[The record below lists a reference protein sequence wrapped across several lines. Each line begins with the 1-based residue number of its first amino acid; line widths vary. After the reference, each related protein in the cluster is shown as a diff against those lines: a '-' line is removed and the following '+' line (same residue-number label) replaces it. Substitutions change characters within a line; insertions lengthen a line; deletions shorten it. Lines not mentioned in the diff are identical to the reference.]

1 MEGEQQPENVEQQQQ
16 QQPVLEIVEQQEQQQ
31 PMLENVEQQQQPVL
45 ENVEQ
50 QQQQQQQ
57 PVLDNVEQEQQQ
69 HQEEEQQQEQQHH
82 QEEEEQQQ
90 QQQQHHVQ
98 EIVEEEEE
106 EEINL
111 GEAIRVMEAGC
122 ASWIVEMEETL
133 VNSHW
138 SVVTGRGKKPPSIYR
153 VPDRIKRGN
162 TEAYRPKLVSMGP
175 LHYGEADLMPMEH
188 HKKEAVLQR
197 IKRYGKPL
205 VEYVASIQK
214 VVDELLGEY
223 DNLDEKWRTEGRD
236 EFVQMMVMD
245 GCFLLES
252 LQRYF
257 DYPTGNP
264 VFSYHGC
271 LTLYTA
277 IQSDIVVME
286 NQLPLL
292 VLYTLLAVERHTA
305 LRVAEVNTIVLEL
318 SDAGIRFKSSKT
330 QFIHDINFKNGLLS
344 LPVFKAH
351 DDTKKHLLNLLAF
364 EKLYPC
370 TGHEVLSYVCFM
382 DNLVNTGRDVEL
394 LRSKGVIKNLL
405 SSRGGS
411 KGEHFPGLVEYVG
424 VTGPAYSFDHYA
436 AAPDAADRA
445 HMVFNN
451 KAEWV
456 KQELWDFFRCQDEHE
471 ARADVVATKC
481 YKKLV
486 VDMHY
491 EARI

>member
-1 MEGEQQPENVEQQQQ
+1 MVTKRDARTMTLTQDRYLQMEGEQQPENVEQQQQ
-16 QQPVLEIVEQQEQQQ
+16 QQPVLEIVEQQKQQQ
-31 PMLENVEQQQQPVL
+31 PMLENVEQQQQEEQEQQQLVL

-50 QQQQQQQ
+50 QQEQEQQQPVLENVEQQQQQ

-69 HQEEEQQQEQQHH
+69 HQEEEQQQHQEEQQQH
-82 QEEEEQQQ
+82 QEEEEQQQQ

-111 GEAIRVMEAGC
+111 GEAIRP
-122 ASWIVEMEETL
+122 L
-133 VNSHW
+133 VGGY
-138 SVVTGRGKKPPSIYR
+138 GRGKKPPSIYR

-197 IKRYGKPL
+197 IKRYGKP
-205 VEYVASIQK
+205 VQYVASIQE
-214 VVDELLGEY
+214 VVEELVGEY
-223 DNLDEKWRTEGRD
+223 DNLDEKWRTEGQPVQEAVSYRGLFTAGWFGVREKHCSWLEIYDRLQASEQAGRD

-252 LQRYF
+252 LERYF

-305 LRVAEVNTIVLEL
+305 LRVAEVNTIVLGFLGFSYGPIWTAAHPLDLLHKKL

-394 LRSKGVIKNLL
+394 LRSKGA
-405 SSRGGS
+405 S
-411 KGEHFPGLVEYVG
+411 
-424 VTGPAYSFDHYA
+424 
-436 AAPDAADRA
+436 
-445 HMVFNN
+445 
-451 KAEWV
+451 
-456 KQELWDFFRCQDEHE
+456 
-471 ARADVVATKC
+471 
-481 YKKLV
+481 
-486 VDMHY
+486 
-491 EARI
+491 

>member
-1 MEGEQQPENVEQQQQ
+1 
-16 QQPVLEIVEQQEQQQ
+16 
-31 PMLENVEQQQQPVL
+31 
-45 ENVEQ
+45 
-50 QQQQQQQ
+50 
-57 PVLDNVEQEQQQ
+57 
-69 HQEEEQQQEQQHH
+69 
-82 QEEEEQQQ
+82 
-90 QQQQHHVQ
+90 
-98 EIVEEEEE
+98 
-106 EEINL
+106 
-111 GEAIRVMEAGC
+111 
-122 ASWIVEMEETL
+122 MEETL
-133 VNSHW
+133 DNSHW
-138 SVVTGRGKKPPSIYR
+138 SVVTGRGKKPPSIYC

-162 TEAYRPKLVSMGP
+162 SEAYRPKLVSMGP

-205 VEYVASIQK
+205 VEYLASIQE

-252 LQRYF
+252 LERYF
-257 DYPTGNP
+257 DYPTDNP

-277 IQSDIVVME
+277 IQSDIVLME

-305 LRVAEVNTIVLEL
+305 LRVAEVNTIVLGFSYGANLDSLGLHPLDLLHKSLCGPKLTYSGVQWDNTMPSAAEL

-330 QFIHDINFKNGLLS
+330 QFIHDINFKNGVLS

-370 TGHEVLSYVCFM
+370 TGHEVPSYTCFM

-394 LRSKGVIKNLL
+394 LRSKGME
-405 SSRGGS
+405 
-411 KGEHFPGLVEYVG
+411 GEQQPENVEQQQQQQPVLEI
-424 VTGPAYSFDHYA
+424 V
-436 AAPDAADRA
+436 
-445 HMVFNN
+445 
-451 KAEWV
+451 EQ
-456 KQELWDFFRCQDEHE
+456 QEQQQPMLESVEQQQP
-471 ARADVVATKC
+471 
-481 YKKLV
+481 
-486 VDMHY
+486 
-491 EARI
+491 

>member
-50 QQQQQQQ
+50 QQ

-69 HQEEEQQQEQQHH
+69 HQEGEQQQEQQQH
-82 QEEEEQQQ
+82 QEEEQQQ

-133 VNSHW
+133 DNSHW

-175 LHYGEADLMPMEH
+175 LHYGVADLMPMEH

-205 VEYVASIQK
+205 VEYLASIQE

-223 DNLDEKWRTEGRD
+223 DNLDEKWRTTEGRD

-305 LRVAEVNTIVLEL
+305 LFSVEEIIDSNV
-318 SDAGIRFKSSKT
+318 D
-330 QFIHDINFKNGLLS
+330 
-344 LPVFKAH
+344 
-351 DDTKKHLLNLLAF
+351 LA
-364 EKLYPC
+364 
-370 TGHEVLSYVCFM
+370 
-382 DNLVNTGRDVEL
+382 
-394 LRSKGVIKNLL
+394 
-405 SSRGGS
+405 
-411 KGEHFPGLVEYVG
+411 
-424 VTGPAYSFDHYA
+424 
-436 AAPDAADRA
+436 
-445 HMVFNN
+445 
-451 KAEWV
+451 
-456 KQELWDFFRCQDEHE
+456 DF
-471 ARADVVATKC
+471 
-481 YKKLV
+481 
-486 VDMHY
+486 
-491 EARI
+491 